1 MPFKKLLVLRCL
13 RPDRIT
19 VALTTFI
26 KQALPIGDQFV
37 EMDQKLAFSEILS
50 SAIEDAEPSN
60 PIFFI
65 LSPGSDPVKE
75 VEKLGKIKGITSGK
89 NLFIIAL
96 G

>member
-26 KQALPIGDQFV
+26 KNTLPNGEEFV
-37 EMDQKLAFSEILS
+37 EMDQKLGFAEILTS
-50 SAIEDAEPSN
+50 TIEDAEPSN

-75 VEKLGKIKGITSGK
+75 VEKIAKSRGI
-89 NLFIIAL
+89 
-96 G
+96 